1 MPENDTR
8 STVLQVAAELL
19 SGGANPAAL
28 LGKGQADSLIGKL
41 VSHLQRPDYSVT
53 DLFQDVAAAKEKIV
67 AAGLP
72 LKQLATQWS
81 SLDRTIEECVERT
94 LVAHEKFLGE
104 TLHGYCEFDPSGRIT
119 FANARMIEWLPNCVG
134 KELAGLFGKM
144 APDVRKALAVNGKRR
159 LHQLDLVSAGG
170 HYSVLAEFGKIDARG
185 PTSGYALLVDMSEL
199 VGAEHKA
206 LEASPYGMVK
216 LDAKYRVLYAN
227 TRALEY
233 LETSADDVIGRDPV
247 DFVVREDRNEILRQR
262 QKRSQ
267 GRGSEYPVRIERRR
281 SHKEMHVRVTGVPSF
296 GTSGQI
302 TGVLTALQPIDYEVA
317 RADTARL
324 VATETDYRVLF
335 DGIIKIVG
343 KFVDFDWADL
353 SLYTPKGDYAVS
365 FCRFPETSREYP
377 IKWWPILQFFRK
389 WILEDCPCFADILVD
404 LKKRPDGR
412 RALKTTP
419 EMEQVISADGRRALI
434 ALPIRRE
441 NRLVGALSLSSK
453 KVGIYDK
460 STLDILKK
468 QLAIEPAMLA
478 ILNLRERDEQQFVGE
493 LLKKISALKNHQ
505 DLARIIVVELAR
517 FYKFQNVSIFK
528 VNSLRGH
535 FSLLAQELGPD
546 GGSAI
551 PPRYTQRLDEGLL
564 GLTLQRGKRVVMRDR
579 KDRSVEARH
588 FKQVAKEIVS
598 ELCIPVTFRGRILW
612 ILNLE
617 DTHTNAFAEPEIAT
631 LEAIVSQV
639 ESIVEHLF
647 QAMVLTEVIDSFP
660 DGVVIASNG
669 GNILLCNDT
678 ARGIFERSNT
688 TRARLEKWLPNV
700 DYERAVSE
708 QTSLP
713 WTTTIKGAK
722 GKKTPVRMSKFL
734 LAEEY
739 DHVVLRIEDV
749 SELQWKTDATRLE
762 AALAEAASLV
772 RVPLS
777 LVSSYVRQMREKGGE
792 DTSDLADKAFRQ
804 LSRVELTYDRVFAAY
819 GSDEMPNEQKTK
831 IDVNRVIEYILA
843 ELPKGERAMV
853 KLASADEPLWVTAA
867 SYRLL
872 FALESMLAYL
882 VRLRASAAPIT
893 IEVSAAARKYVD
905 VVLTGPV
912 LAAQPNGELETLVEA
927 MRTEIALG
935 ERLLGK
941 IATESEGS
949 FKRQR
954 LADNRERLSLRLKLA
969 RY

>member
-8 STVLQVAAELL
+8 STVLQAAAALL
-19 SGGANPAAL
+19 SGGASPAAL

-81 SLDRTIEECVERT
+81 SLDRTVEECVERT

-119 FANARMIEWLPNCVG
+119 FANARMIEWSPNCVG

-144 APDVRKALAVNGKRR
+144 APDVKKALAVNGKRR
-159 LHQLDLVSAGG
+159 LFQLDLVSARNN
-170 HYSVLAEFGKIDARG
+170 YSVLAEFGKIDARG

-206 LEASPYGMVK
+206 LDASPYGMVK

-233 LETSADDVIGRDPV
+233 LETSAEDVIGRDPV
-247 DFVVREDRNEILRQR
+247 EFVVREDRNEILRQR

-267 GRGSEYPVRIERRR
+267 GRGSEYPVRIKRQK

-317 RADTARL
+317 RADIARL
-324 VATETDYRVLF
+324 IATETDYRVLF

-343 KFVDFDWADL
+343 KFIEFNWADL

-365 FCRFPETSREYP
+365 FCRVPETSRDYP
-377 IKWWPILQFFRK
+377 IRWWPISRFFRK
-389 WILEDCPCFADILVD
+389 WIYRECPTLSDIVPD
-404 LKKRPDGR
+404 LKKTAEGKT
-412 RALKTTP
+412 ALKETP
-419 EMEQVISADGRRALI
+419 GMEQFISQEGRKALI

-441 NRLVGALSLSSK
+441 GQLIGALSFTSK
-453 KVGIYDK
+453 RAGLYNEN
-460 STLDILKK
+460 TLKILKDW
-468 QLAIEPAMLA
+468 LAIDPAMLA
-478 ILNLRERDEQQFVGE
+478 VFNLRDGDQEQFVGE
-493 LLKKISALKNHQ
+493 LLKKISKATNHH
-505 DLARIIVVELAR
+505 DLAKIIVADLAKY
-517 FYKFQNVSIFK
+517 YKFQNVSIFK
-528 VNSLRGH
+528 VNWLRGH
-535 FSLLAQELGPD
+535 FSLLAQQLGPE

-551 PPRYTQRLDEGLL
+551 PPNYTQSLRKGLL
-564 GLTLQRGKRVVMRDR
+564 GLTLERGKRVNMADRD
-579 KDRSVEARH
+579 DGSIEAKR
-588 FKQVAKEIVS
+588 FKPVAKEIVS
-598 ELCIPVTFRGRILW
+598 ELCIPITLRGRILW

-617 DTHTNAFAEPEIAT
+617 DKQANAFAEPEIETLAT
-631 LEAIVSQV
+631 IVGQVEAIV
-639 ESIVEHLF
+639 EHMF
-647 QAMVLTEVIDSFP
+647 QGLVLTQVLDSFP
-660 DGVVIASNG
+660 DGVVIASNR
-669 GNILLCNDT
+669 GNVLLCNDT
-678 ARGIFERSNT
+678 AQGIFERAST
-688 TRARLEKWLPNV
+688 TRANLAKWLSSA
-700 DYERAVSE
+700 DYVQAVSE

-722 GKKTPVRMSKFL
+722 GKRTPVRMSKFL

-749 SELQWKTDATRLE
+749 SELQWKADATRLE

-777 LVSSYVRQMREKGGE
+777 LVSSYVRQMGEKGDE
-792 DTSDLADKAFRQ
+792 AAADLVDKAFRQ

-819 GSDEMPNEQKTK
+819 GSGELPQEQKVR
-831 IDVNRVIEYILA
+831 IDLSRVIEYILA
-843 ELPKGERAMV
+843 ELPKGERGMV
-853 KLASADEPLWVTAA
+853 KLEGGDEPLWVMAA

-882 VRLRASAAPIT
+882 MRLRASAAPIT
-893 IEVSAAARKYVD
+893 IEVGVAGRNYVD
-905 VVLTGPV
+905 IVLTGSV
-912 LAAQPNGELETLVEA
+912 RGELPNGELEVLVEA

-935 ERLLGK
+935 ERLLEK
-941 IATESEGS
+941 IAGESGGS
-949 FKRQR
+949 FRRRR
-954 LADNRERLSLRLKLA
+954 LKGNHEQLSLRLKLA